1 MEFLPKASS
10 QKMPCEAKNLPSVST
25 AAAEQ
30 SKMKPDVQATST
42 VMAPHV
48 ELSDFQFLKVL
59 GRGAYGKVYQ
69 ARKVKGIHKG
79 ELFAVKSVNKSRIKS
94 SNTDMRH
101 TKSERDVLV
110 KTDHPFIVSLHFAF
124 ETSKRL
130 YLVQEFCRGGELFRR
145 MEVER
150 MMLEE
155 HAKFYLSEIV
165 CALEY
170 LHSLDIVYRDL
181 KTENVMLDTDGHVK
195 LIDFGLSK
203 LGMTEGT
210 LTNTF
215 CGTGRGHF
223 DNFFKMVS
231 TFSPLAFGRYRIH
244 N

>member
-1 MEFLPKASS
+1 MKPEVISTKI
-10 QKMPCEAKNLPSVST
+10 VST
-25 AAAEQ
+25 
-30 SKMKPDVQATST
+30 
-42 VMAPHV
+42 MAPNPHV
-48 ELSDFQFLKVL
+48 DLEDFQFLKVL

-69 ARKVKGIHKG
+69 ARKIRGDQKGR
-79 ELFAVKSVNKSRIKS
+79 LFAIKSVNKCRIKS
-94 SNTDMRH
+94 SATDMRH

-124 ETSKRL
+124 ETQRRL

-165 CALEY
+165 CALDY

-181 KTENVMLDTDGHVK
+181 KTENVMLDETGHVK

-203 LGMTEGT
+203 LGMTEGA

-215 CGTGRGHF
+215 CGTGKQKIVQGYFLDTGLHF
-223 DNFFKMVS
+223 FESRQEGSVCLQQRMALIFFVPTS
-231 TFSPLAFGRYRIH
+231 LCAA
-244 N
+244 